1 MVGAGRASI
10 SEVCDIS
17 RANVADGVKSEALI
31 GLTSLGSFGKYE
43 NNQERDLHRWMKGS
57 FAMTLEPL
65 EIPMDLNVPWKMFLY
80 IYTFRLW
87 GNRTDT
93 T

>member
-31 GLTSLGSFGKYE
+31 DWIDFTKIFWEVRKQPRTGSTQVDEGL
-43 NNQERDLHRWMKGS
+43 
-57 FAMTLEPL
+57 MTLEPL
-65 EIPMDLNVPWKMFLY
+65 EIPMDLNVPWKMFLD